1 MNNLEY
7 MKEQGLVVIFRGT
20 DIAEIP
26 DLVRAIYAGG
36 ARIVET
42 TFNPS
47 DPDTAEKTAAVIRG
61 IYETMGDKML
71 VGAGTV
77 IDESYAVA
85 AANAGA
91 KFLLSPDTNPD
102 IIRLTKKLG
111 LLSIPG
117 AYTPSEVMSAWR
129 AGADMVKLFPIPK
142 DDIGYLI
149 NITRPLSHIPFLCT
163 GGVNPDTI
171 GCFFEAGACA
181 VGTGISILKPELV
194 KARDYDRITALTKL
208 HIERMNEA
216 RRK

>member
-7 MKEQGLVVIFRGT
+7 MKEQGLCVIFRGT
-20 DIAEIP
+20 SPEDAEP
-26 DLVRAIYAGG
+26 LAKALYAGG
-36 ARIVET
+36 VRVMET

-47 DPDTAEKTAAVIRG
+47 DPDTIGKTKKTIEILRNTA
-61 IYETMGDKML
+61 DDLL

-77 IDESYAVA
+77 IDEAYAVA
-85 AANAGA
+85 AKEAGA
-91 KFLLSPDTNPD
+91 RFILSPDTNPD
-102 IIRLTKKLG
+102 IIHLTKKLG
-111 LLSIPG
+111 MLSIPG
-117 AYTPSEVMSAWR
+117 AYTPSEVMTAWR
-129 AGADMVKLFPIPK
+129 AGADMVKMFPITK

-171 GCFFEAGACA
+171 GCFFEAGASA
-181 VGTGISILKPELV
+181 VGTGISILKPELI
-194 KARDYDRITALTKL
+194 AAHDYDAITALTKL

>member
-7 MKEQGLVVIFRGT
+7 MKEQGLCVIFRGT
-20 DIAEIP
+20 SPEDAAP
-26 DLVRAIYAGG
+26 LAKALYAGG
-36 ARIVET
+36 VRVMET

-47 DPDTAEKTAAVIRG
+47 DPDTIEKTKKTIEILRNTA
-61 IYETMGDKML
+61 DDLL

-77 IDESYAVA
+77 IDEAYAVA
-85 AANAGA
+85 AYEAGA
-91 KFLLSPDTNPD
+91 KFVLSPDTNPD

-111 LLSIPG
+111 MLSIPG
-117 AYTPSEVMSAWR
+117 AYTPSEVMTAWR
-129 AGADMVKLFPIPK
+129 AGADMVKMFPITK
-142 DDIGYLI
+142 DDIGYLV

-171 GCFFEAGACA
+171 GCFFEAGASA
-181 VGTGISILKPELV
+181 VGTGISILKPELI
-194 KARDYDRITALTKL
+194 AAHDYDAITALAKL

>member
-1 MNNLEY
+1 MDSNTIIR
-7 MKEQGLVVIFRGT
+7 KAGLVPVVVIEDADKAVPT
-20 DIAEIP
+20 AKA
-26 DLVRAIYAGG
+26 LYAGG
-36 ARIVET
+36 VRVMET

-47 DPDTAEKTAAVIRG
+47 DPDTIEKTKKTIEILRNTA
-61 IYETMGDKML
+61 DDLL

-77 IDESYAVA
+77 IDEAYAVA
-85 AANAGA
+85 AYEAGA
-91 KFLLSPDTNPD
+91 KFILSPDTNPD

-111 LLSIPG
+111 MLSIPG

-129 AGADMVKLFPIPK
+129 AGADMVKMFPITK

-171 GCFFEAGACA
+171 GSFFEAGASA
-181 VGTGISILKPELV
+181 VGTGISILKQELT
-194 KARDYDRITALTKL
+194 AAHDYDAITALAKL